1 MVPFEAP
8 ALFLPTLQ
16 RLGSTVC
23 SNVDAQAVA
32 KAWFVLFVEAMSD
45 ATAVIDLLVDDGF
58 WRDMLAL
65 TWDFRT
71 YEGRDAIRQFLAN
84 QLPKFGPSA
93 FTLCEDLTEFYMPY
107 EDLAWI
113 QAFFNFDTIVG
124 HASGIFRLVPLAD
137 GSWKAHT
144 VYTGLEG
151 LRGFPEK
158 IEFPRNHGVN
168 CGPGTREQEFV
179 DEDPTV
185 VVIGG
190 GHSGLI
196 LAARLKMLGVNALVV
211 ERNDRIG
218 DNWRKRYTSL
228 FLHEPFW
235 CDHLPYFPFPPS
247 WPVFTPG
254 LKFADWLDSYA
265 RSLDLNVWTSA
276 RAVAVE
282 PSATGRRWTVKV
294 AREGGEERRFEV
306 NHVVFATGLFGGAPR
321 VPTIP
326 HQDTFN
332 GQLLHSSQYRTAA
345 DHSGKKVT
353 VVGSGPSAHGI
364 SLDCVNHGVEVTMVQ
379 RGSVYVVSAKN
390 GIPKFLGG
398 LYVEGGHPIDI
409 ADRITLSFPNK
420 FGELLHQRMTS
431 DIAELDKDLLEG
443 LRKVGFKLNSG
454 EDDAGALGLVWS
466 RAGGFCID
474 FGASQKIVDGK
485 IGLKNDSNIARF
497 TPAGLLFEDGSTLD
511 TDIVVFATGYTNA
524 RDTLLELLPIHL
536 HDSVQPIWGL
546 DKEGELNSAGREL
559 GGRGPGG
566 KKLSGLWTVMGN
578 VSLSRI
584 YSKFIAL
591 QIKAYEEGVFD
602 GKC

>member
-1 MVPFEAP
+1 MVPSEAP
-8 ALFLPTLQ
+8 APSLPTLQ

-32 KAWFVLFVEAMSD
+32 KAWFVLFVEDMSD

-58 WRDMLAL
+58 WRDILAL

-84 QLPKFGPSA
+84 QLPKFDPSA
-93 FTLCEDLTEFYMPY
+93 FTLCEDLTEFHMPY

-144 VYTGLEG
+144 VYTSLEG

-158 IEFPRNHGVN
+158 IEFPRNNEMN
-168 CGPGTREQEFV
+168 CGPGTTEQEFV

-196 LAARLKMLGVNALVV
+196 LAARLKMLGVNTLVV
-211 ERNDRIG
+211 ERNNRVG

-254 LKFADWLDSYA
+254 LKFANWLNSYA

-276 RAVAVE
+276 RAVSVE
-282 PSATGRRWTVKV
+282 PSATGRRWIVKV
-294 AREGGEERRFEV
+294 AREGGEERRLEV
-306 NHVVFATGLFGGAPR
+306 NHVVFATGLFGGTPK
-321 VPTIP
+321 VPAIP

-332 GQLLHSSQYRTAA
+332 GQLMHSSQYRTAA

-454 EDDAGALGLVWS
+454 DDDAGALGLVWS

-474 FGASQKIVDGK
+474 FGASQKIIDGK
-485 IGLKNDSNIARF
+485 IGLKNDSSIARF

-511 TDIVVFATGYTNA
+511 TDLVVFATGYADA

-559 GGRGPGG
+559 GGQGPEG
-566 KKLSGLWTVMGN
+566 KKLSGLWAVMGN